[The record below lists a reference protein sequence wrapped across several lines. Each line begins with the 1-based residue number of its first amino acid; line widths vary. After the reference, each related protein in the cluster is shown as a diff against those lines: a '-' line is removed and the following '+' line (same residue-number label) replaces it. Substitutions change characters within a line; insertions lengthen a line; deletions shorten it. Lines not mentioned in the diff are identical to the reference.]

1 MRRRRNRKFLI
12 IVGLIIGLVVAF
24 LAYKTAVSPSSGGLK
39 VDPSLVVS
47 GEPDPTIGVPN
58 APIVIEEY
66 SDFTCPHCAHFSLDV
81 LPKLYKDYI
90 KTGKVKFVFKPFLR
104 TPQSI
109 APSIAALCVYEQDP
123 VKFWEY
129 HEKLFEGFLKAGPPY
144 YNKRNFIALANQMG
158 LDVQKFKECYEG
170 QKFKED
176 LTILHKEAL
185 ERGVRATPTLFIA
198 GYPIEGAP
206 PYEDLK
212 QLIDKAL
219 ENMEKTSNQVQ

>member
-1 MRRRRNRKFLI
+1 MRKRKNRNLLI
-12 IVGLIIGLVVAF
+12 ILGLIIGLVVAF
-24 LAYKTAVSPSSGGLK
+24 LAYKTAFSPSSGGLK

-47 GEPDPTIGVPN
+47 GEPDPTIGVPD

-81 LPKLYKDYI
+81 LPKLYRDYI

-104 TPQSI
+104 TPQSL
-109 APSIAALCVYEQDP
+109 APSLAALCAYEQDP
-123 VKFWEY
+123 AKFWEY

-144 YNKRNFIALANQMG
+144 YNKRNFIALANQLG
-158 LDVQKFKECYEG
+158 LDVEKFKQCYES
-170 QKFKED
+170 QKYKED
-176 LTILHKEAL
+176 LLTLQKEAL

-219 ENMEKTSNQVQ
+219 ENMENPQPQGQ